1 MFLYRNPNKIYRLN
15 AFDIIAL
22 RNYDP
27 CYHKRSFTLF
37 ALEYSFI
44 PWPYYIQK
52 MMLFITRS
60 WYSCSEWEM
69 VWVKARMKRKETEDY
84 PKQSILNQLDRES
97 LDRSMINKHLLILW
111 CAAQRCLMMYQKI
124 KTHAKVIT
132 YIVIHVYNFKTIPKM
147 FGYDTVR

>member
-1 MFLYRNPNKIYRLN
+1 MHFILKHKNSLIHVYQKNFYFLPLN
-15 AFDIIAL
+15 TLLFHDQIIF
-22 RNYDP
+22 
-27 CYHKRSFTLF
+27 K
-37 ALEYSFI
+37 
-44 PWPYYIQK
+44 K

-60 WYSCSEWEM
+60 WYSWSEWEM

-97 LDRSMINKHLLILW
+97 LERSMINKHLLILW